1 MSLVLISYHSLN
13 ELHEVRQDLRRLE
26 SRTADQTSLAI
37 ITATIYILDQSQ
49 SIPAHLG
56 VRALELAETCLS
68 EVQALP
74 EVVDLRKKINRLAG
88 IERINLSN

>member
-1 MSLVLISYHSLN
+1 MSLVLISYTSLN

-37 ITATIYILDQSQ
+37 ITATIYFLDQSQ

-56 VRALELAETCLS
+56 VRALELAESCLA
-68 EVQALP
+68 EVEDLL
-74 EVVDLRKKINRLAG
+74 EVFNLRRRINRLAG